1 MGAVCERCSRHDNCC
16 RISCH
21 HRPGQFSACPSQ
33 LLWVCDLWWGL
44 QVHVRVKIPSQP
56 TKEEKDLVEQ
66 LRELEGKKK
75 DGGGFFGK
83 FKL

>member
-1 MGAVCERCSRHDNCC
+1 MLA
-16 RISCH
+16 
-21 HRPGQFSACPSQ
+21 SACTVALGTCHP
-33 LLWVCDLWWGL
+33 LAACPEAMHVL

-56 TKEEKDLVEQ
+56 SKEEKDLVEQ

>member
-1 MGAVCERCSRHDNCC
+1 MDSSQHAFAG
-16 RISCH
+16 
-21 HRPGQFSACPSQ
+21 PGWSLQAGQAEAQF
-33 LLWVCDLWWGL
+33 GL

-66 LRELEGKKK
+66 LRELEAKKK
-75 DGGGFFGK
+75 DGGGFFSK